1 MPASVA
7 PRSRPITPRPTS
19 TRPTARPAA
28 LTAAAALARALPDPA
43 LAIDYDQARRYVQ
56 LRLRSL
62 PHGGLRATC
71 TAFGFPYTTS
81 VGLKTGSL
89 QREEY
94 RLVQKHLRVFG
105 FDTELVR
112 LPVGGQLREHYLFAD
127 PALLDILR
135 GQLTAHEPLAG

>member
-1 MPASVA
+1 MPVSVD
-7 PRSRPITPRPTS
+7 SR
-19 TRPTARPAA
+19 RPAKSPTTPTTPA
-28 LTAAAALARALPDPA
+28 VLAPQLPDPA
-43 LAIDYDQARRYVQ
+43 LAIAYDEARRYVQ

-105 FDTELVR
+105 FETELVR
-112 LPVGGQLREHYLFAD
+112 LLVGGQLCEHYLFSDA
-127 PALLDILR
+127 ALLATLR
-135 GQLTAHEPLAG
+135 EQLAAHEQLVS

>member
-1 MPASVA
+1 MSVSLASRRPAKSI
-7 PRSRPITPRPTS
+7 SS
-19 TRPTARPAA
+19 PAA
-28 LTAAAALARALPDPA
+28 LGPQLPDPA
-43 LAIDYDQARRYVQ
+43 LAIAYDEARRYVQ

-105 FDTELVR
+105 FETELVR
-112 LPVGGQLREHYLFAD
+112 LYVGGQLCEHYLFAD
-127 PALLDILR
+127 AALLATLR
-135 GQLTAHEPLAG
+135 EQLAAHEQLVS

>member
-1 MPASVA
+1 MPTTVAS
-7 PRSRPITPRPTS
+7 
-19 TRPTARPAA
+19 RPAA
-28 LTAAAALARALPDPA
+28 TPLTSAAALARALPDPA
-43 LAIDYDQARRYVQ
+43 LAIDYDEARRYVQ

-105 FDTELVR
+105 FETELVR
-112 LPVGGQLREHYLFAD
+112 LYVDGKLREHYLFAD
-127 PALLDILR
+127 AALLSTLR
-135 GQLTAHEPLAG
+135 EQLAAHEQLVS

>member
-7 PRSRPITPRPTS
+7 SRRPAKPAT
-19 TRPTARPAA
+19 TPAA
-28 LTAAAALARALPDPA
+28 LGPQLPNPA
-43 LAIDYDQARRYVQ
+43 LAIDYDEARRYVQ

-71 TAFGFPYTTS
+71 TAHGFPYTTS

-105 FDTELVR
+105 FETELVR
-112 LPVGGQLREHYLFAD
+112 LHVRGQLCEHYLFAD
-127 PALLDILR
+127 AALLATLR
-135 GQLTAHEPLAG
+135 EQLAAHEQLVN

>member
-1 MPASVA
+1 MPATVA
-7 PRSRPITPRPTS
+7 SRPK
-19 TRPTARPAA
+19 AKPAPV
-28 LTAAAALARALPDPA
+28 AASLARLLPDPA
-43 LAIDYDQARRYVQ
+43 LAIPYDEARRYVQ

-71 TAFGFPYTTS
+71 NAFGFPYTTS

-112 LPVGGQLREHYLFAD
+112 LPVGGQLCEHYLFSDA
-127 PALLDILR
+127 ALLATLR
-135 GQLTAHEPLAG
+135 EQLAAHEQLVS

>member
-1 MPASVA
+1 MPVSVA
-7 PRSRPITPRPTS
+7 S
-19 TRPTARPAA
+19 RPAA
-28 LTAAAALARALPDPA
+28 KPATSAASLARLLPDPA
-43 LAIDYDQARRYVQ
+43 LAIDYDEARRYVQ

-105 FDTELVR
+105 FETELVR
-112 LPVGGQLREHYLFAD
+112 LPRNGQLCEHYLFAD
-127 PALLDILR
+127 AALLATLR
-135 GQLTAHEPLAG
+135 EQLAAHEQLVS

>member
-1 MPASVA
+1 MPTSVA
-7 PRSRPITPRPTS
+7 
-19 TRPTARPAA
+19 TRPAVIPLAPAA
-28 LTAAAALARALPDPA
+28 VLAPALPDPA
-43 LAIDYDQARRYVQ
+43 LAIAYDEARRYVQ

-89 QREEY
+89 QREQY

-105 FDTELVR
+105 FETELVR
-112 LPVGGQLREHYLFAD
+112 LYVDGQLREHYLFSDA
-127 PALLDILR
+127 ALLSTLR
-135 GQLTAHEPLAG
+135 EQLTAHEQLVS

>member
-1 MPASVA
+1 MPVSVA
-7 PRSRPITPRPTS
+7 S
-19 TRPTARPAA
+19 RPAA
-28 LTAAAALARALPDPA
+28 KPAPVAASLARLLPDPA
-43 LAIDYDQARRYVQ
+43 LAITYDEARRYVQ

-105 FDTELVR
+105 FETELVR
-112 LPVGGQLREHYLFAD
+112 LPVEGRLCEHYLFAD
-127 PALLDILR
+127 AALLATLR
-135 GQLTAHEPLAG
+135 EQLAAHEQLVS

>member
-1 MPASVA
+1 MPVSVA
-7 PRSRPITPRPTS
+7 SRRPAKSITS
-19 TRPTARPAA
+19 PAA
-28 LTAAAALARALPDPA
+28 LGPQLPDPA
-43 LAIDYDQARRYVQ
+43 LAIAYDEARRYVQ

-105 FDTELVR
+105 FETELVR
-112 LPVGGQLREHYLFAD
+112 LYVGGQLCEHYLFAD
-127 PALLDILR
+127 AALLATLR
-135 GQLTAHEPLAG
+135 EQLAAHEQLVS

>member
-1 MPASVA
+1 MPVSVA
-7 PRSRPITPRPTS
+7 S
-19 TRPTARPAA
+19 RPAA
-28 LTAAAALARALPDPA
+28 KPATSAASLARLLPDPA
-43 LAIDYDQARRYVQ
+43 LAIDYDEARRYVQ

-62 PHGGLRATC
+62 PHGDLRATC

-105 FDTELVR
+105 FETELVR
-112 LPVGGQLREHYLFAD
+112 LLLNGQLCEHYLFAD
-127 PALLDILR
+127 AALLAILR
-135 GQLTAHEPLAG
+135 EQLAAHEQLVS

>member
-7 PRSRPITPRPTS
+7 SRRPASKPAT
-19 TRPTARPAA
+19 TPAA
-28 LTAAAALARALPDPA
+28 LGPQLPNPA
-43 LAIDYDQARRYVQ
+43 LAIAYDEARRYVQ

-62 PHGGLRATC
+62 PHGGLRSTC

-105 FDTELVR
+105 FETELVR
-112 LPVGGQLREHYLFAD
+112 LYVNGQLCEHYLFAD
-127 PALLDILR
+127 AALLATLR
-135 GQLTAHEPLAG
+135 EQLAAHEQLVS

>member
-7 PRSRPITPRPTS
+7 SRRPAKPATS
-19 TRPTARPAA
+19 PAA
-28 LTAAAALARALPDPA
+28 LGPQLPNPA
-43 LAIDYDQARRYVQ
+43 LAIAYDEARRYVQ

-105 FDTELVR
+105 FETELVR
-112 LPVGGQLREHYLFAD
+112 LYVNGQLCEHYLFAD
-127 PALLDILR
+127 AALLATLR
-135 GQLTAHEPLAG
+135 EQLAAHEQLVS